1 MATQKTASP
10 KTTEKMNK
18 PLRSPVDV
26 AREAFQSLAT
36 RKVAPTPEAYR
47 AAYEEIAGAA
57 TGTDPGGVL
66 ASFAQTLS
74 RLPGEAGRLGQRL
87 VQACDIRDW
96 TEYSIALNALGE
108 QYLAPR
114 AGAQVGALTQLDSGR
129 EYINDTR
136 KDAMLRE
143 LLARLLSFNI
153 ASFLSEAPELSREAK
168 TLATDLRN
176 AFSEAAMTEVAAR
189 IKQLS
194 FQIELQCDD
203 IAQQQELLLR
213 LFQLLLE
220 NIHALLDKGS
230 WLSGQIANVQDLIS
244 GPISQTSVAD
254 ATRSLKEVIY
264 KQGLLKE
271 TINEEKITVKNLMLN
286 FVDQLGSIV
295 NSTSSYHKSIG
306 AYSEKVGSA
315 TNIGDLN
322 SVLNGIMRET
332 RTAQYDALK
341 ARDEMVYA
349 RQEVQ
354 KAEARVQSLES
365 QLVQMSELVREDQL
379 TGSLNRRGLD
389 ETLTREIT
397 AANRRGTPL
406 CIALLDLD
414 DFKRLNDTHG
424 HSAGDEVLIHLVK
437 VIKDTLRKLD
447 VIARFGGEEF
457 LIVLPE
463 TPPDEAMATITRVQ
477 RELTKRIFMHNQE
490 KLLITFSAGIALM
503 AQGESQGD
511 MIKRADAALYRA
523 KAAGKNRIVMANPPV

>member
-1 MATQKTASP
+1 
-10 KTTEKMNK
+10 MNK
-18 PLRSPVDV
+18 PQRSTVDI

-47 AAYEEIAGAA
+47 AAYEEIAGQSGNA
-57 TGTDPGGVL
+57 DPGSVL
-66 ASFAQTLS
+66 ANFAQTLS

-87 VQACDIRDW
+87 AQAADVRDW
-96 TEYSIALNALGE
+96 DDYSLTLSTLSE
-108 QYLAPR
+108 LYLAPK
-114 AGAQVGALTQLDSGR
+114 AGALVGAMAPLDTSR
-129 EYINDTR
+129 EFINDTR
-136 KDAMLRE
+136 KDAILRE
-143 LLARLLSFNI
+143 LLARLLTFNI
-153 ASFLSEAPELSREAK
+153 ASFLSEAPELAREAK
-168 TLATDLRN
+168 TLAQDLKN
-176 AFSEAAMTEVAAR
+176 AFSEATIMDVASR
-189 IKQLS
+189 VKQLS
-194 FQIELQCDD
+194 FQIELKSDD
-203 IAQQQELLLR
+203 ITQQQELLMR

-220 NIHALLDKGS
+220 NIHALLEKGS
-230 WLSGQIANVQDLIS
+230 WLSGQIANVQDLIA
-244 GPISQTSVAD
+244 GPISQTSLAD

-264 KQGLLKE
+264 KQGLLKD
-271 TINEEKITVKNLMLN
+271 TLNEEKITVKNLMLN
-286 FVDQLGSIV
+286 FVDHLGKIV
-295 NSTSSYHKSIG
+295 TSTSSYHESIG
-306 AYSEKVGSA
+306 AYSAKVGKAS
-315 TNIGDLN
+315 NMGDLN
-322 SVLNGIMRET
+322 AVLNDIMRET

-389 ETLTREIT
+389 ETLTREIS

-463 TPPDEAMATITRVQ
+463 TPPEEAMSTITRVQ
-477 RELTKRIFMHNQE
+477 RELTKRIFMHNRE

-503 AQGESQGD
+503 GQGEGQSD

-523 KAAGKNRIVMANPPV
+523 KNAGKNRIVMANPPA

>member
-1 MATQKTASP
+1 
-10 KTTEKMNK
+10 MNK
-18 PLRSPVDV
+18 PQRSPVDI

-36 RKVAPTPEAYR
+36 RKVSPTPEAYR
-47 AAYEEIAGAA
+47 AAYDDIAGASSA
-57 TGTDPGGVL
+57 TDPGSVL
-66 ASFAQTLS
+66 AGFAQTLT

-87 VQACDIRDW
+87 AQASDVRDW
-96 TEYSIALNALGE
+96 QEYGIALNALGE

-114 AGAQVGALTQLDSGR
+114 AGAAVGMMAAVDSTR
-129 EYINDTR
+129 EYIHDTK
-136 KDAMLRE
+136 KDAILRE
-143 LLARLLSFNI
+143 LLARVLSFNI
-153 ASFLSEAPELSREAK
+153 ASFLSEAPELAKEAK
-168 TLATDLRN
+168 TLAQDLKN
-176 AFSEAAMTEVAAR
+176 AFSEATMLDVASR
-189 IKQLS
+189 VKQLS
-194 FQIELQCDD
+194 FRIELQSDD

-220 NIHALLDKGS
+220 NIHALLEKGS
-230 WLSGQIANVQDLIS
+230 WLSGQIANVQELLS
-244 GPISQTSVAD
+244 GPISQTSLAD

-271 TINEEKITVKNLMLN
+271 TLNEEKITVKNLMIN
-286 FVDQLGSIV
+286 FVDHLGRIAA
-295 NSTSSYHKSIG
+295 STSTYHESIG
-306 AYSEKVGSA
+306 AHSVKVGQAS
-315 TNIGDLN
+315 NIGDLN
-322 SVLNGIMRET
+322 AVLNDIMRET

-341 ARDEMVYA
+341 ARDEMIFA

-424 HSAGDEVLIHLVK
+424 HSAGDEVLVHLVK

-463 TPPDEAMATITRVQ
+463 TPPEEAMSTITRVQ
-477 RELTKRIFMHNQE
+477 RELTKRIFMHNRE

-503 AQGESQGD
+503 AQGEGQSD

-523 KAAGKNRIVMANPPV
+523 KNAGKNRIVMANPPA

>member
-1 MATQKTASP
+1 
-10 KTTEKMNK
+10 MNK
-18 PLRSPVDV
+18 PLRSPVDI

-36 RKVAPTPEAYR
+36 RKVSPTPEAYR
-47 AAYEEIAGAA
+47 AAYEEIAGVGA
-57 TGTDPGGVL
+57 GDDPGSVL
-66 ASFAQTLS
+66 ASFAQTLT
-74 RLPGEAGRLGQRL
+74 RLPGEAGRIGQRL
-87 VQACDIRDW
+87 AQACDVRDW
-96 TEYSIALNALGE
+96 KEYGVALTALAD
-108 QYLAPR
+108 QYLGPR
-114 AGAQVGALTQLDSGR
+114 AGAAVGTLAAVDSSR
-129 EYINDTR
+129 EYIHDTR
-136 KDAMLRE
+136 KDALLRE
-143 LLARLLSFNI
+143 LLARVLSFNI
-153 ASFLSEAPELSREAK
+153 ASFLSDAPELAAEAK
-168 TLATDLRN
+168 TLAQDLKN
-176 AFSEAAMTEVAAR
+176 AFSEAAMLDVAAR
-189 IKQLS
+189 VKQLS
-194 FQIELQCDD
+194 FRIELQSDD
-203 IAQQQELLLR
+203 IAQQQDLLLR

-220 NIHALLDKGS
+220 NIHALLEKGS

-244 GPISQTSVAD
+244 GPISQTSLAD

-271 TINEEKITVKNLMLN
+271 TLQEEKVTVKNLMLN
-286 FVDQLGSIV
+286 FVDHLGRIV
-295 NSTSSYHKSIG
+295 TSTSTYHDSMG
-306 AYSEKVGSA
+306 AYSEKVSAA

-322 SVLNGIMRET
+322 SVLNDIMRET
-332 RTAQYDALK
+332 RAAQYDALK
-341 ARDEMVYA
+341 ARDEMIYA

-389 ETLTREIT
+389 ETLAREIT

-463 TPPDEAMATITRVQ
+463 TPPEEAMATITRVQ
-477 RELTKRIFMHNQE
+477 RELTKRIFMHNRE

-503 AQGESQGD
+503 SQGESQAD

-523 KAAGKNRIVMANPPV
+523 KNAGKNRIVMANPPA